1 MIADKGIWVAK
12 KRYALNVFNS
22 EGVQYKEPKLKVMGL
37 EIVRSSTPGSV
48 RQYLRDAVKLSLT
61 GTQVDLQTLI
71 QELETKFMKMS
82 PEEIAFPRSA
92 NNLVK
97 YSSASSIFIKGTPL
111 HIRGSLL
118 HNTFVKKQKLDKRY
132 ELIKE
137 GDKIKYLYLKEPNPI
152 NENCIAFIGK
162 LPKELDL
169 HKYIDYNTM
178 FEKSFLEPMKT
189 ILDCIGWSTSP
200 VATLDDL
207 F

>member
-1 MIADKGIWVAK
+1 M
-12 KRYALNVFNS
+12 
-22 EGVQYKEPKLKVMGL
+22 
-37 EIVRSSTPGSV
+37 
-48 RQYLRDAVKLSLT
+48 
-61 GTQVDLQTLI
+61 
-71 QELETKFMKMS
+71 
-82 PEEIAFPRSA
+82 
-92 NNLVK
+92 
-97 YSSASSIFIKGTPL
+97 
-111 HIRGSLL
+111 
-118 HNTFVKKQKLDKRY
+118 
-132 ELIKE
+132 
-137 GDKIKYLYLKEPNPI
+137 KEPNPI